1 MSSKQKN
8 SLKEKI
14 TETLTATFSGLQNE
28 MPPKKFKRNVKK
40 ASKALIAGF
49 KIASPKK
56 LNEKKK
62 NKLALTA

>member
-1 MSSKQKN
+1 
-8 SLKEKI
+8 
-14 TETLTATFSGLQNE
+14 